1 MKFGKNMV
9 VEIKEIGDLVEMK
22 ISGVKAGIKIT
33 PTDFG
38 LDLHRRK
45 MEGVTPD
52 PREEIDVI
60 SGICDEVTTG
70 EDIIFEY
77 LYGDK
82 LSAIILAG
90 TIAKKQLPYEVK
102 ATALEIGGINTN
114 EQNKDYIT
122 IAIQKMLGTNDSI
135 GGVVECVLPYTLEVT
150 SSIKGEFSRVIYE
163 LIEEVSAIQF
173 GNGILDSRSNAK
185 DYQLAKNKILVTFG
199 PHMASKKIIP
209 CLAAVR
215 DVVVES
221 VLSVVLL

>member
-1 MKFGKNMV
+1 MKFGKNIV
-9 VEIKEIGDLVEMK
+9 VEIKEIGNLVEMK
-22 ISGVKAGIKIT
+22 ISGVKSGIKIT

-60 SGICDEVTTG
+60 SGICDEITTG
-70 EDIIFEY
+70 EDIVFEY

-90 TIAKKQLPYEVK
+90 TIAKKLLPYEVK
-102 ATALEIGGINTN
+102 AIALEIGGINTN

-135 GGVVECVLPYTLEVT
+135 GGVVECELPYTLELAPSV
-150 SSIKGEFSRVIYE
+150 KGEFSRVVYE
-163 LIEEVSAIQF
+163 LMEEVSAIQF
-173 GNGILDSRSNAK
+173 GNGILDSRSNARE
-185 DYQLAKNKILVTFG
+185 YQLVKNKILVTFG
-199 PHMASKKIIP
+199 PHMVNKEIIP
-209 CLAAVR
+209 CLAGVR
-215 DVVVES
+215 DVVIES
-221 VLSVVLL
+221 IIAIVLL